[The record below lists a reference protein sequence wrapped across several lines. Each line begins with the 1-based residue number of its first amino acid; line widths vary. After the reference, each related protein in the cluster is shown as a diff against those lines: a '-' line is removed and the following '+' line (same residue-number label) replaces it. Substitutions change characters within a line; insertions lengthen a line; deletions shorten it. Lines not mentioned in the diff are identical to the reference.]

1 MSSHLNGQQ
10 SVNEE
15 WVIQNYTLESHPFH
29 MHQLHF
35 RDVTKGDG
43 INGRAPLLDT
53 VNVPPAQR
61 GASTEP
67 GVDIPTTPGFV
78 RLRMKFTQAMIG
90 EFVFHCHILGHEDKG
105 MMQKI
110 RVVAD

>member
-1 MSSHLNGQQ
+1 MVGRRSSIL
-10 SVNEE
+10 SM
-15 WVIQNYTLESHPFH
+15 Y
-29 MHQLHF
+29 
-35 RDVTKGDG
+35 R
-43 INGRAPLLDT
+43 
-53 VNVPPAQR
+53 PPR

-78 RLRMKFTQAMIG
+78 RLRMKFTRAMIG